1 MPTRKLPGNKEA
13 LESDTVKNA
22 DFAPFLEAITT
33 AKSRPTVS
41 CWTDMDSELSV
52 AVSDVM
58 NGNKTAQQAMDDLAA
73 EFDEMLA
80 EE

>member
-1 MPTRKLPGNKEA
+1 
-13 LESDTVKNA
+13 
-22 DFAPFLEAITT
+22 
-33 AKSRPTVS
+33 
-41 CWTDMDSELSV
+41 MDSELSV